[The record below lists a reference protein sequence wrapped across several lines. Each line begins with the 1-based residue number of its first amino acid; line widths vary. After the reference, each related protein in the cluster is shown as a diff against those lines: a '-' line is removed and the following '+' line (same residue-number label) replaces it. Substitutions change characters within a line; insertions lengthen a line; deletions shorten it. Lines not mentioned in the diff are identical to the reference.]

1 MNFQEAFTQKEM
13 NLLKEVDT
21 KIDNK
26 DYSDME
32 RMEISKKIIDYI
44 MSEPKETIGNMRIE
58 YDSILRKL
66 NIDWLRKHISLKLM
80 CLIS

>member
-1 MNFQEAFTQKEM
+1 MNLQEAFTQKEM

-66 NIDWLRKHISLKLM
+66 NID
-80 CLIS
+80 

>member
-66 NIDWLRKHISLKLM
+66 NID
-80 CLIS
+80 